1 MREAARYVVGK
12 IRGLVGETTKHA
24 TLMLGEYATVHL
36 SRKKDGE
43 HITRRTVIAIEAQ
56 KEKYT

>member
-1 MREAARYVVGK
+1 MLLGKFVVWLEK
-12 IRGLVGETTKHA
+12 LRNMLH
-24 TLMLGEYATVHL
+24 LLGEYATVHL